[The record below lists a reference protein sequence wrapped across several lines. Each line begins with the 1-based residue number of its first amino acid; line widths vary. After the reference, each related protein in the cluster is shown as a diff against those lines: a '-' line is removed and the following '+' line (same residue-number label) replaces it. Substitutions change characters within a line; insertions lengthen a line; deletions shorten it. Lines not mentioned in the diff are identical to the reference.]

1 MGLKVEISLKIE
13 MVFISFVNFRVSQK
27 SEQIELYLLPPL
39 RAAL

>member
-1 MGLKVEISLKIE
+1 
-13 MVFISFVNFRVSQK
+13 MVFISFVNFRVFQK